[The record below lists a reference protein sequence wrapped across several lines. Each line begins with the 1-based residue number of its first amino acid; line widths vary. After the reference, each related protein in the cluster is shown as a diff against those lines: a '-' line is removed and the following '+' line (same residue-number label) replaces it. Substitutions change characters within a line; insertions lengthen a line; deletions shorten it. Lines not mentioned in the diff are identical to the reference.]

1 MSVQDKY
8 LRWHLAVI
16 SLSLSLIVFL
26 IQQSSTSS
34 MVIQEEKTSFTVII
48 IQLMLAS
55 CYSDIL
61 VTG

>member
-8 LRWHLAVI
+8 LRWHLAVV
-16 SLSLSLIVFL
+16 SLSLIVFL

-34 MVIQEEKTSFTVII
+34 MVIQEEKTSFIVII